1 MAQTTFKQALVSSDA
16 DFVKRVRTQYKGR
29 VTRLLNT
36 LQKVLVKIDNQFDH
50 TNIDHSEVV
59 KLVEDLQADQIA
71 VSELHIRYLVQCN
84 HPENSD
90 EEEVLAQNVNAY
102 IGEIEDNIRTGLR
115 LYHTYVVDHKARDE
129 FILNQNKLAKE
140 VEQQDWVALMS
151 QPY

>member
-16 DFVKRVRTQYKGR
+16 DFVKRVRTSYKGK

-59 KLVEDLQADQIA
+59 KLVQDLQADQI
-71 VSELHIRYLVQCN
+71 VISELHIRYEVLCN

-90 EEEVLAQNVNAY
+90 EEEVLA
-102 IGEIEDNIRTGLR
+102 
-115 LYHTYVVDHKARDE
+115 
-129 FILNQNKLAKE
+129 
-140 VEQQDWVALMS
+140 
-151 QPY
+151 